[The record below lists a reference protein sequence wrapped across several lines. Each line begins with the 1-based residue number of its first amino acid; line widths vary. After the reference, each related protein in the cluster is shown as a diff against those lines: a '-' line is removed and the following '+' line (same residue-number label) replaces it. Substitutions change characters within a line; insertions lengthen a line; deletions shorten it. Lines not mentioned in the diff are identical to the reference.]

1 MRKEEKRKKKAEF
14 AWNCRCLKFC
24 QESERAAFRLSED
37 IFVQP
42 QTNVCKISWYHR
54 IFPI

>member
-1 MRKEEKRKKKAEF
+1 MKKEEKNKAEF
-14 AWNCRCLKFC
+14 AQNCRCLKFC

-42 QTNVCKISWYHR
+42 QTNVCKISRYHR